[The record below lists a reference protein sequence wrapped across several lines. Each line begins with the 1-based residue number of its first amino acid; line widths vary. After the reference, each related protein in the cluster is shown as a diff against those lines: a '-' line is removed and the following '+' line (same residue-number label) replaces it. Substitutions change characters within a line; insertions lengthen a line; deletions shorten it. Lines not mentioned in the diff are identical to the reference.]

1 MDRSTPRPRRVRLS
15 LAVAVF
21 LGVATL
27 AVSARQPADAQ
38 TPAHPHAAAAGTT
51 ASELALRNSM
61 RMLWEQHVA
70 WTRLAIVSFAGDLP
84 DLAATQQRLLQN
96 QAHIGKAI
104 VPFYGPEAGK
114 RLTWLLRRHIVIAV
128 EILVDAKSGNDEALA
143 KDLKRWDRNANQI
156 ASFLHGANPDNWP
169 LREMRQ
175 MMHRHLRLTTQ
186 EAVAQL
192 TGDYAA
198 GVRAYDGAEREI
210 LAMAD
215 MLSMGI
221 VLQFP
226 DRFE

>member
-1 MDRSTPRPRRVRLS
+1 
-15 LAVAVF
+15 
-21 LGVATL
+21 
-27 AVSARQPADAQ
+27 
-38 TPAHPHAAAAGTT
+38 
-51 ASELALRNSM
+51 
-61 RMLWEQHVA
+61 
-70 WTRLAIVSFAGDLP
+70 
-84 DLAATQQRLLQN
+84 
-96 QAHIGKAI
+96 
-104 VPFYGPEAGK
+104 
-114 RLTWLLRRHIVIAV
+114 VIAV

-192 TGDYAA
+192 TGEYAA
-198 GVRAYDGAEREI
+198 SVRAYDGAEREI